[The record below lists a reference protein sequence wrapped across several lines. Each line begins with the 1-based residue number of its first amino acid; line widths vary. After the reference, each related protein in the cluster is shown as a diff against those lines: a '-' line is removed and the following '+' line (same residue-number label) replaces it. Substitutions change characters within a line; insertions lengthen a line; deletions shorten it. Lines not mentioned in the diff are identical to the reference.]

1 MLFYTQA
8 TSTDILAHIE
18 ILLDLLVP
26 DTTVT
31 HLSSDSLISYGIMN
45 VPVSD
50 IVGLATPPVHI
61 VQRVLSGSGFVRMDK
76 QVCA

>member
-31 HLSSDSLISYGIMN
+31 HMSSDSLISYGIMN

-50 IVGLATPPVHI
+50 IVGLATPLVHI
-61 VQRVLSGSGFVRMDK
+61 VQRVSSGSGFVRMDK